1 MADIEE
7 TFLQDIAHKNDMA
20 EAADGD
26 LQAVSGLSNIKQALY
41 NRLITYPGSLI
52 HRPEYGVGI
61 KDFQNAINNLAN
73 QRNLALRIEEQFK
86 RDLRVQDVLNV
97 RFSVDDNDPTRLN
110 VYVKVVLAGLGE
122 QDLQFVPFGDEVT

>member
-26 LQAVSGLSNIKQALY
+26 LQAVAGLSNIKQALY